1 MSRTSEGGVA
11 PRHQRPGIEDGP
23 GAPDDGTRSGTR
35 RRGRS
40 IRARL
45 LQILAVPTGA
55 LMVIAGIGVVTQAG
69 NNQQADTTVASVRLV
84 LVAQGLVHEL
94 QRERGLTNGLLGGQE
109 EYATD
114 VDQQR
119 VRADAARDEL
129 ELALLDAPPALAAP
143 VRDALQTLA
152 DQGDVRTGVDVRAA
166 DRADT
171 LEYYTTAIVRLAD
184 ASAAE
189 ESSVADPSLRAD
201 LESLRTLG
209 LAKEATALERGFI
222 NGVFSAD
229 VFRGREY
236 PRFAEIRAER
246 LAGLA
251 AFTRQAAVPQQAAL
265 DAALSSEDATI
276 ARELEQRAIDGPTA
290 PSLGVSATQWWD
302 TMTVLVN
309 DMRAV
314 QEQVGADAQTRATEL
329 RSTALALLLLNVG
342 LAVAALAVAIGLAIF
357 AARSITRPLQLVA
370 SEAARLPETVARIQ
384 ATDDAESS
392 VPPSPAA
399 VRELDTRDD
408 EISEVSRA
416 LTQVQHT
423 AFRLASE
430 QAQLRRNTAE
440 SLSSLARRN
449 QNLLRRLLGFI
460 THLER
465 DESDPDALANLFEL
479 DHLATRMRRNAE
491 SLLVLV
497 GERSPR
503 QWSQPVPISDVVRAA
518 LSEVEEYRRI
528 VLHRLEETMII
539 GTAGAELA
547 HLVAELLEN
556 ALSFSPPDRN
566 VEIHGQLAG
575 SGYVLA
581 VVDHGIGMSTEDL
594 ARANGRLAGEEIFVV
609 APTRYLGHYV
619 VGQLAQRLE
628 VEVRLHESP
637 LTGVTARIT
646 MPASLIATAPAT
658 GGTTTFDPSN
668 AEEPVFVPTS
678 RPFRLRLDRR
688 SPADSPIALLE
699 PPPPAPPNDTPAV
712 GRTRNGLVKRV
723 RSSEGERVPRPR
735 PEPDGD
741 RTTGPSRSP
750 EDVRTTLTSFRAGF
764 ERREQERTPPAA
776 DDPVD
781 EWPGDPR

>member
-1 MSRTSEGGVA
+1 MS
-11 PRHQRPGIEDGP
+11 GP
-23 GAPDDGTRSGTR
+23 GAPDDATRPGLWT
-35 RRGRS
+35 RGRS

-55 LMVIAGIGVVTQAG
+55 LMVVAGFGVATQAG
-69 NNQQADTTVASVRLV
+69 TYQQADTTVSSVRLV

-109 EYATD
+109 EYAID
-114 VDQQR
+114 VIKQR
-119 VRADAARDEL
+119 ARADVAREGL
-129 ELALLDAPPALAAP
+129 ELALRDAPAALAAP
-143 VRDALQTLA
+143 VRDALQALA
-152 DQGDVRTGVDVRAA
+152 DQGDVRTGVDARAA
-166 DRADT
+166 DRAST

-184 ASAAE
+184 ASTTE
-189 ESSVADPSLRAD
+189 EGAVSDSSLRAG
-201 LESLRTLG
+201 LEALRTLG
-209 LAKEATALERGFI
+209 LAKEATALERGFL

-246 LAGLA
+246 LAGLT
-251 AFTRQAAVPQQAAL
+251 AFTRQATGPQQAAL
-265 DAALSSEDATI
+265 DAALSSGDASV

-309 DMRAV
+309 DMRTV
-314 QEQVGADAQTRATEL
+314 QAQVGADAETRATDL
-329 RSTALALLLLNVG
+329 RSNALALLLLNVG
-342 LAVAALAVAIGLAIF
+342 LAIAALAVAIGLAVF

-370 SEAARLPETVARIQ
+370 SEAARLPETVAKIR
-384 ATDDAESS
+384 ATEGTDTDL
-392 VPPSPAA
+392 PPSPAA
-399 VRELDTRDD
+399 VRELDKRND
-408 EISEVSRA
+408 EIAEVSRA

-430 QAQLRRNTAE
+430 QARLRRNTAE

-465 DESDPDALANLFEL
+465 DESDPAALANLFEL

-491 SLLVLV
+491 SLLILV

-503 QWSQPVPISDVVRAA
+503 QWSRPVPISDVVRAA

-528 VLHRLEETMII
+528 VLHRLEDTMIT

-547 HLVAELLEN
+547 HLIAELLEN
-556 ALSFSPPDRN
+556 ALSFSPPDRD
-566 VEIHGQLAG
+566 VEVYGQLTG
-575 SGYVLA
+575 SGYILA
-581 VVDHGIGMSTEDL
+581 VLDHGIGMSTEDL
-594 ARANGRLAGEEIFVV
+594 ARANGRLAGEEVFVV

-637 LTGVTARIT
+637 LTGVTARVNL
-646 MPASLIATAPAT
+646 PASLIATAPAME
-658 GGTTTFDPSN
+658 GTTAFDPSN
-668 AEEPVFVPTS
+668 VEQPVFVPTS
-678 RPFRLRLDRR
+678 RPFRLRLDRN
-688 SPADSPIALLE
+688 SPAADSPIAVLE
-699 PPPPAPPNDTPAV
+699 PPPPVPPGEPPAA

-723 RSSEGERVPRPR
+723 RSGEGEPVPRPR
-735 PEPDGD
+735 PEPNGD
-741 RTTGPSRSP
+741 RPAAPFRP
-750 EDVRTTLTSFRAGF
+750 PADVRATLTSFRAGF
-764 ERREQERTPPAA
+764 ERREHERTRPTEEGRG
-776 DDPVD
+776 D
-781 EWPGDPR
+781 ERPGDPQ